1 MNLKNCLF
9 SALLIVLFPL
19 HALSANP
26 QVQMTPSG
34 SVNGVA
40 IENALFHYF
49 NDEPE
54 IALVKLEIIE
64 TESAGSPII
73 YEYKARCYWQIAKRL
88 SKIKGADYKEGGE
101 ISDLDARALDKL
113 EKEFLGNIDKAIK
126 ISRQQFEKNKN
137 SENAYNLVMALST
150 KSGYLSQMH
159 GKKGALK
166 SAGIL
171 DEAVT
176 HIQFCIK
183 NNHPYCLAYLPLGT
197 IQYYINKNITGKKK
211 IGYLIGAR
219 FKVPNLYKAVN
230 FDKEEAIEF
239 VEIAS
244 RCSGPEFRR
253 TEALFIL
260 AEFLMDFEGSP
271 KKRVKN
277 DLRAYSIL
285 EELHK
290 TYPNNKKIG
299 EYLQLV
305 QNHLK
310 NKSR

>member
-1 MNLKNCLF
+1 MNLQKCLF
-9 SALLIVLFPL
+9 LAFLTLAFP
-19 HALSANP
+19 ASLSAN
-26 QVQMTPSG
+26 SL
-34 SVNGVA
+34 
-40 IENALFHYF
+40 IENAISHYF

-54 IALVKLEIIE
+54 IALLKLEIIE
-64 TESAGSPII
+64 AESAGSPVI

-88 SKIKGADYKEGGE
+88 SKIKGTDYKEREGE
-101 ISDLDARALDKL
+101 GSDLDTQALDKL
-113 EKEFLGNIDKAIK
+113 EKEFLGNIDEAIK

-137 SENAYNLVMALST
+137 PENAYNLVMALST

-166 SAGIL
+166 SAKIL

-183 NNHPYCLAYLPLGT
+183 NDHPYCLAYLPLGT

-219 FKVPNLYKAVN
+219 FKVPNLYKAIN
-230 FDKEEAIEF
+230 FDEEEAIEF
-239 VEIAS
+239 VEVAS
-244 RCSGPEFRR
+244 RCAGPNFRK

-260 AEFLMDFEGSP
+260 AEFLMDFEGNP
-271 KKRVKN
+271 KKRAKN
-277 DLRAYSIL
+277 DIRAYPIL

-305 QNHLK
+305 QRHLK
-310 NKSR
+310 NPALK